1 MSDNLHQKI
10 DELTMFQQIDKEL
23 GATLNFDRVLVLTI
37 DWALRRTGAVAGMY
51 LTLTPD
57 SANLMPQVA
66 LGFPRGSVKYATEN
80 PMSFNTGISG
90 RAARTRHIQVVEDV
104 KSDPDY
110 VEIIPD
116 VCAEIAV
123 PLEIRGALLG
133 VLMIQSLATDTLN
146 QNNIEFIKRLAARA
160 SIALDHARLYQEA
173 ESRADETASLYAA
186 SRLISSSLDR
196 ETALANATQSV
207 TTVLRVSSA
216 IIADLRAHVQQVVVT
231 GTYRLPTARNAPDN
245 LPPVGMIIESDVIPE
260 FQAAVNSQ
268 RPVSVALSDKRISRG
283 LYDFMTTCNYQSVMI
298 SPLVVMGSAQNII
311 GEVLGIFIAG
321 EGRFERTFNYDEVQ
335 LAEALSSLIASSL
348 RQVRLYADVRELE
361 AIKTE
366 MIKMASHDLRNPLS
380 NVVGYFHLLTL
391 SLDNLLTGEHRSYI
405 EYVNRSLT
413 MMNTLLEDLLTLER
427 IESERGAS
435 WTQVDMTN
443 LVEEVINGQFGSA
456 ELKKQTLTF
465 ANPAVSLRVLGS
477 ATQLRQA
484 VTNLVGNAIKYT
496 PDGGKIEV
504 RLYPQDKRL
513 IFEVEDNGYGISKE
527 RQARLFQSFYRAH
540 EPGTEEISGTGLG
553 LSLVKTVVERHG
565 GAVGVESEPGKGSI
579 FGLWLPLA
587 TALRHLLTR

>member
-110 VEIIPD
+110 IEIIPD

-133 VLMIQSLATDTLN
+133 VLMIQSLATDSLN

-196 ETALANATQSV
+196 EMALANATQSI

-216 IIADLRAHVQQVVVT
+216 IIADLRAHVQQAVVT
-231 GTYRLPTARNAPDN
+231 ATYRLPTARNAPDN

-260 FQAAVNSQ
+260 FQAAVNNQ
-268 RPVSVALSDKRISRG
+268 RPVSIALSDKRISRG

-298 SPLVVMGSAQNII
+298 APLVVMGSAQNII

-380 NVVGYFHLLTL
+380 NVVGYFHLLTM
-391 SLDNLLTGEHRSYI
+391 SLETLLTEEHRSYI

-413 MMNTLLEDLLTLER
+413 TMKSLLEDLLTLER

-435 WTQVDMTN
+435 WTQVDMTH
-443 LVEEVINGQFGSA
+443 LVEDVVTGQFGSA

-540 EPGTEEISGTGLG
+540 EPGTENISGTGLG

-565 GAVGVESEPGKGSI
+565 GAVGVESEPGKGSV